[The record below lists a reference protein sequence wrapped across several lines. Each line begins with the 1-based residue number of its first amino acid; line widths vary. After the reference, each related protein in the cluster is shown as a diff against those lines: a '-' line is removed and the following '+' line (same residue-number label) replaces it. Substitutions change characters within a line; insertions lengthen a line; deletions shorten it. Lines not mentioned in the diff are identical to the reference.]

1 VLVTFRN
8 RKLEKCYA
16 KHKHAIRAWG
26 DAVAHKYVERI
37 NLIQVAADLEELR
50 KLPALKCH
58 PLKGDREGQYAISLT
73 GFYRL
78 IFTMHGEHLEVV
90 HVEEVSKHY
99 DD

>member
-1 VLVTFRN
+1 VQVTFRN
-8 RKLEKCYA
+8 RKLEKCYV

-26 DAVAHKYVERI
+26 DTVGRKYVERI

-58 PLKGDREGQYAISLT
+58 PLRGDREGQYAISLT

-90 HVEEVSKHY
+90 CVEEVSKHY